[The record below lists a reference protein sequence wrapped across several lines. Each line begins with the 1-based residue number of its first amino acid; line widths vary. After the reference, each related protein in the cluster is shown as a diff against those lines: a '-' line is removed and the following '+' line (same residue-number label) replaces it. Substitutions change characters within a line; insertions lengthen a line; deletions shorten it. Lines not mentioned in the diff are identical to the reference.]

1 MAATPGPKAQSEPPE
16 RVQPLSKTAP
26 SPSSLPAPANKTDPP
41 PGSPT
46 PAGKTASL
54 LPSPEPR
61 PDVARVSQD
70 TAAAGTPQTASVPP
84 GQGTGANADPAASPT
99 SGKPPPSPASASQE
113 PPLPP
118 IELPPGVVREEV
130 QELLVNMLA
139 GKLLTDPEA
148 PVARPQVPQVKE
160 VDAVLVAPPKMDRET
175 AEKLLRDGSTLEAF
189 GAFLFFNPALRA
201 ALLSRRGK

>member
-1 MAATPGPKAQSEPPE
+1 MATAPGPKAQFEPPG
-16 RVQPLSKTAP
+16 RVQPVSKTAP
-26 SPSSLPAPANKTDPP
+26 SPPSLPAPVDKTAPP
-41 PGSPT
+41 PGSPP
-46 PAGKTASL
+46 PASKTVSL
-54 LPSPEPR
+54 PPSPEPR
-61 PDVARVSQD
+61 PNVARVSQD
-70 TAAAGTPQTASVPP
+70 TAAAGTPQIASVPP
-84 GQGTGANADPAASPT
+84 GQGTGASAAPAASPT
-99 SGKPPPSPASASQE
+99 SGQPAPTPAVASQE